1 MNQLAETATVDVP
14 LLPILKH
21 QQSSTSTRQ
30 KYQLTGGTLALIF
43 LIFAWVVQAEV
54 SKSLQHGSKD
64 VQPYNKPFF
73 ISMLNQSCMVSAFLL
88 NGFFLTRKEF
98 CSLPTYL
105 ANNGLSVYTVSIRC
119 VQLGFIY
126 CASTFLWFSSLGHNS
141 ISVSIASGIYNSS
154 VVWVFL
160 LGIFFRLESFT
171 WAKGGGV
178 LLAIVGV
185 ALSSITSSSHSAL
198 PSANSSSPSS
208 SLPLPSSP
216 SSSSPSSSLP
226 LPSSPSSVLR
236 LQKQHQGFTF
246 QFDYLQVVG
255 SAMLYACFEV
265 LLKLVTNAAQHKA
278 GRSKHQDVPMAIAN
292 IFTGGVG
299 VVHLFVL
306 SWLFWPLNHFGWET
320 FEWPSSAQWH
330 GLVLNAGMGTIFNIS
345 FVASITL
352 MSPAL
357 VSVSC
362 LLTIPI
368 AAITDLLLN
377 ASRDQSE
384 QVRFTAVN
392 VIGLCLICSG
402 FVAFTVHCGKKGV
415 EEEEEEE
422 EGEEEEEDDRR

>member
-54 SKSLQHGSKD
+54 SKSLQHGSKN

-216 SSSSPSSSLP
+216 S
-226 LPSSPSSVLR
+226 LR
-236 LQKQHQGFTF
+236 LQKQHQGYTF
-246 QFDYLQVVG
+246 QFDYLEVVG

-320 FEWPSSAQWH
+320 FEWPSVAQWH